1 MGSHERA
8 SRDEINNVTYQR
20 CQFAYEY
27 ALDFVRR
34 KKVLDLGCGLAY
46 GTAQMAEQASEITG
60 VDYDAQTISENQKH
74 YKEISNL
81 KFIQAAVPPLPFA
94 DKSFEVVT
102 MFQFIEHIRDRK
114 KLLEEGKRVLKDNGV
129 LIVTTPNAIKSFA
142 RNPFHIHEYTFDE
155 MKTELQA
162 IFPIVELKALKGND
176 KVNDYYRE
184 NEKMVRKIMKWD
196 VLKLHRII
204 PASLLMKP
212 YNWITTL
219 MRKTLKK
226 NVTET
231 VDISTSDFFLENAAL
246 NEGWDIYVLAK
257 KGM

>member
-1 MGSHERA
+1 MASHERA
-8 SRDEINNVTYQR
+8 RRDEINNVTYQR

-27 ALDFVRR
+27 ALDLVKG

-46 GTAQMAEQASEITG
+46 GTARMAQQAREITA
-60 VDYDAQTISENQKH
+60 VDYDAQTIAENIQH
-74 YKEISNL
+74 YKNIPNL
-81 KFIQAAVPPLPFA
+81 KFIQAALPPLPFA
-94 DKSFEVVT
+94 DNSFEVVT
-102 MFQFIEHIRDRK
+102 MFQFIEHIGERK
-114 KLLEEGKRVLKDNGV
+114 NLLEECKRVLAFGGT
-129 LIVTTPNAIKSFA
+129 LIVTTPNVLKSFA

-155 MKTELQA
+155 MKAELQN
-162 IFPIVELKALKGND
+162 IFPGSELKALKGDD

-204 PASLLMKP
+204 PASWLMKP

-219 MRKTLKK
+219 MRKTLKN

-231 VDISTSDFFLENAAL
+231 VAISTSDFFLDSSAL
-246 NEGWDIYVLAK
+246 DEGWDIYVLAK
-257 KGM
+257 KGT